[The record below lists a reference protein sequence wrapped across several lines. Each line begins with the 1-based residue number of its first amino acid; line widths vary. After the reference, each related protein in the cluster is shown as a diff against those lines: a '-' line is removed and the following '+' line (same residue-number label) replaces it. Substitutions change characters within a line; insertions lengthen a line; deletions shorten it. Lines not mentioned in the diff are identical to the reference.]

1 MFSDTRAGSSRTDQE
16 MTVTVQGSG
25 VPQNVNFNARL
36 IIFLITTRFRIT
48 NRFRRGC
55 HLQL

>member
-1 MFSDTRAGSSRTDQE
+1 

-25 VPQNVNFNARL
+25 APQNVNFNARL
-36 IIFLITTRFRIT
+36 IIFLITARFRIT
-48 NRFRRGC
+48 TRFRRGC